1 MKRKS
6 KDERYL
12 AVAKSCLKVLT
23 SQSILEADKQKNID
37 ALYSSIEKALGEEFH
52 CLLDEYNKLEVA
64 LRKISDIKTTA
75 DDANSEDSAIQI
87 ARKALGQD
95 PAIH

>member
-64 LRKISDIKTTA
+64 LRKISDIKN
-75 DDANSEDSAIQI
+75 NSSDSRNAENAVQI

-95 PAIH
+95 PSIH

>member
-1 MKRKS
+1 MKQRKS

-23 SQSILEADKQKNID
+23 SQSILEADRKKNID
-37 ALYSSIEKALGEEFH
+37 TLYIAIEKALGEEFH

-64 LRKISDIKTTA
+64 LRRISEMKTENIEQLQA
-75 DDANSEDSAIQI
+75 FAK
-87 ARKALGQD
+87 KALGKD